1 MYTVIWC
8 NQEGIQQERRFDSLE
23 DACTEYND
31 IKERYDGADIL
42 DENDNSVLREG
53 DAT

>member
-8 NQEGIQQERRFDSLE
+8 DQEGNQQQRPFDNLE
-23 DACTEYND
+23 DACAEYNYVNE
-31 IKERYDGADIL
+31 KYDGADIL